1 MMGDI
6 MYLNQALKQPDS
18 CQFVEAIIKEVNR
31 HVDRDHWALV
41 KQADVPENVEVLPS
55 VWSVR
60 CKRDLT
66 TGAIF
71 KHKARLNIHGGKQEY
86 GVNYY
91 DTYAPVVTWFAIRLL
106 LVFGL
111 LFGWSLQQVNFVMA
125 YPQAPIKMDMYME
138 LPTGIVVKGGN
149 SMDHVLKL
157 L

>member
-18 CQFVEAIIKEVNR
+18 HQFIEAIIKEVNG

-41 KQADVPENVEVLPS
+41 KKANLPENVEVLPS

-60 CKRDLT
+60 CKCNLT
-66 TGAIF
+66 TGAMS

-86 GVNYY
+86 GVN
-91 DTYAPVVTWFAIRLL
+91 DTYVPVVTWFAIWLL

-111 LFGWSLQQVNFVMA
+111 LFGWSLRQVNFVMA
-125 YPQAPIKMDMYME
+125 YPQAPIEMDMYME
-138 LPTGIVVKGGN
+138 LPTGIIVKSGN
-149 SMDHVLKL
+149 STDHVLKL